1 MPIASAPRPRAETAY
16 SCGRRLRR
24 TVMSLPTGTRL
35 GPYLI
40 VSPLG
45 RGGMGEV
52 YRARD
57 ERLSRDVALK
67 ILPASSADAESRRRF
82 DREARAVA
90 SLSHPHIVP
99 LFDVGEQDGMH
110 FVVTELVEGE
120 TLRERLVRGALAP
133 REAAEIA
140 AQVAEG
146 LAAAHARGFVHRDIK
161 PENIIVTPD
170 GRARILDFGLVRSTG
185 AEEGAPSPEADP
197 TVTALTEP
205 GVISGTV
212 GYMSPEQV
220 RGGAVDGRSDIFALG
235 AVLYEML
242 TGSRAFAA
250 ESKVETL
257 NAILKDEPRPT
268 ATPIPEEMAAILQ
281 RCLAK
286 RPENRYHSGAD
297 LAHDLRVAIGP
308 RLSGPVTATISAR
321 PVPRRRAI
329 AILAAIGVVLAMAA
343 VGIYLARRTSA
354 AHAPRTL
361 AVLPFR
367 TIGAEPA
374 PHFGLGLADSV
385 IGRLAA
391 LHQLTVRPT
400 SAISR
405 FESTQADASEA
416 GRQLDVEAVLEGTL
430 QKVEGTTRVTL
441 QLTDVSRGAILWS
454 DGLDLPE
461 GRLFEIQDAIARG
474 IVDRLRVELGPSER
488 QALQKAQPVPDEVI
502 EEYFAARAELPEIIR
517 MAPEGRRALVARF
530 DRILERAPNF
540 ARAVAARSYARAGL
554 NFQNPSP
561 GGHEGVLRDAERA
574 LTLDPSLAE
583 PRVARALVHW
593 SSSGGWQCGEA
604 VRELKSAIERNPGLE
619 IAHLDLTR
627 ILVHYGW
634 LTEARAALEHARR
647 LNPAS
652 PEVLRLGA
660 NILWHGGDLRAALNE
675 YRRLPVELTRGATGG
690 RWQILNLRLVLEDPR
705 PLLAEAEAWVAER
718 QPETKLPQAVLA
730 LARARSGQPDF
741 RDLES
746 DIASADPR
754 VGHFHHVYNLLA
766 EAHAQKGD
774 AGRAVEYLRRAAS
787 TGLACLIC
795 FETDPGLAPVRS
807 SREYLSFR
815 EELKRQDA
823 VYRQALQGVL

>member
-1 MPIASAPRPRAETAY
+1 M
-16 SCGRRLRR
+16 
-24 TVMSLPTGTRL
+24 
-35 GPYLI
+35 I
-40 VSPLG
+40 VAPLG

-57 ERLSRDVALK
+57 ERLARDVALK
-67 ILPASSADAESRRRF
+67 VLPASGADEEGRRRF

-90 SLSHPHIVP
+90 SLSHPNIVP
-99 LFDVGEQDGMH
+99 LFDVGEENGVR
-110 FVVTELVEGE
+110 FVVSELVEGE
-120 TLRERLVRGALAP
+120 PLRARLVRGAMVP
-133 REAAEIA
+133 REAAELA

-146 LAAAHARGFVHRDIK
+146 LAAAHARGLVHRDIK
-161 PENIIVTPD
+161 PENIVVTPE
-170 GRARILDFGLVRSTG
+170 GRARILDFGLVRST
-185 AEEGAPSPEADP
+185 AADEGAPPLEADP
-197 TVTALTEP
+197 TLTALTEP
-205 GVISGTV
+205 GVVAGTV

-250 ESKVETL
+250 ESKIETL
-257 NAILKDEPRPT
+257 NAILKEEPPAP

-297 LAHDLRVAIGP
+297 LAHDLRAAAAPKSSSGSS
-308 RLSGPVTATISAR
+308 LSGPRVAAA
-321 PVPRRRAI
+321 PAPPRRVPA
-329 AILAAIGVVLAMAA
+329 AVLAAAAA
-343 VGIYLARRTSA
+343 VLLLAAALFFLRRTAPA

-367 TIGAEPA
+367 AIGAEPV

-385 IGRLAA
+385 IGRLAT
-391 LHQLTVRPT
+391 LPQLTVRPT
-400 SAISR
+400 SAITR
-405 FESTQADASEA
+405 FESAQAEAREA
-416 GRQLDVEAVLEGTL
+416 GRQLEVEAVLEGTV
-430 QKVEGTTRVTL
+430 QKVEGTTRVTY
-441 QLTDVSRGAILWS
+441 QLTDVSRGALLWS
-454 DGLDLPE
+454 GGLDLPE
-461 GRLFEIQDAIARG
+461 GRLFEIQDAIAAG
-474 IVDRLRVELGPSER
+474 IADRLRLELKPSES

-540 ARAVAARSYARAGL
+540 ARAVGARSYARAGL

-561 GGHEGVLRDAERA
+561 GGLEGVLRDAERA
-574 LTLDPSLAE
+574 LALDPSLAE

-593 SSSGGWQCGEA
+593 SSSGGWKGAEA

-619 IAHLDLTR
+619 IAHLDMTR
-627 ILVHYGW
+627 ILIHNGW
-634 LTEARAALEHARR
+634 LTEARAALEPARR

-652 PEVLRLGA
+652 PEVLRLRA

-690 RWQILNLRLVLEDPR
+690 RWQILNLRLLLEDPR
-705 PLLAEAEAWVAER
+705 PLLAEAEVWVSER
-718 QPETKLPQAVLA
+718 QPETKLPQALLA
-730 LARARSGQPDF
+730 LARSRNGQPDI

-754 VGHFHHVYNLLA
+754 IGHFHHVYNVLA

-787 TGLACLIC
+787 TGLACLVC
-795 FETDPGLAPVRS
+795 FETDPMLAPVRS
-807 SREYLSFR
+807 SSEYRSFR
-815 EELKRQDA
+815 EELARKDA
-823 VYRQALQGVL
+823 DDRKALRGVL